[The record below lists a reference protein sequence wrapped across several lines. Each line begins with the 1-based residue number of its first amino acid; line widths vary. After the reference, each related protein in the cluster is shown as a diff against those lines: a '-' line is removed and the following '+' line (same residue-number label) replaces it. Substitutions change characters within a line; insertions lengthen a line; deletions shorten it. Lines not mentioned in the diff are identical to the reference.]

1 MSMEHQTL
9 DCRRPNFMRRLLLAC
24 LIAATFFLAPIS
36 TFASAADLSPAVS
49 DVSKKFSDKFC
60 TSIGNGLTPEKA
72 GESAAAQLSKGLLFS
87 PVMKEIM
94 SAPKEDLAAS
104 LSNNIFNG
112 CGNDLGGTKE
122 ELDDYLV
129 QLANKVPS
137 KSSGGMQLPPTRQKP
152 SQ

>member
-1 MSMEHQTL
+1 MK
-9 DCRRPNFMRRLLLAC
+9 RLSLAY
-24 LIAATFFLAPIS
+24 LVAIIFFFTPIAAI
-36 TFASAADLSPAVS
+36 ASSLDLPPAVS
-49 DVSKKFSDKFC
+49 DVSKNFSEKFC
-60 TSIGNGLTPEKA
+60 TSIRNGLTPEKA

-104 LSNNIFNG
+104 LSNNIFDA

-137 KSSGGMQLPPTRQKP
+137 RSSGGLQLPPTRQKP
-152 SQ
+152 SK

>member
-1 MSMEHQTL
+1 MKH
-9 DCRRPNFMRRLLLAC
+9 LLLTC
-24 LIAATFFLAPIS
+24 LTAITFLLAS
-36 TFASAADLSPAVS
+36 VATFASTADLSPAVS
-49 DVSKKFSDKFC
+49 DVSKNFSEKFC

-104 LSNNIFNG
+104 LSNNIFDG

-137 KSSGGMQLPPTRQKP
+137 KSSGGLQLPPTRQKP
-152 SQ
+152 SK

>member
-1 MSMEHQTL
+1 MAS
-9 DCRRPNFMRRLLLAC
+9 
-24 LIAATFFLAPIS
+24 IAP
-36 TFASAADLSPAVS
+36 FASTEDLSPAVS
-49 DVSKKFSDKFC
+49 EVSQNFSEKFC

-104 LSNNIFNG
+104 LSNNIFDG

-129 QLANKVPS
+129 QLAKKVPS
-137 KSSGGMQLPPTRQKP
+137 KSSGGLQLPPTRQKL

>member
-1 MSMEHQTL
+1 MKH
-9 DCRRPNFMRRLLLAC
+9 LLLAC
-24 LIAATFFLAPIS
+24 LTAITFLLTS
-36 TFASAADLSPAVS
+36 VGTFASTADLSPAVS
-49 DVSKKFSDKFC
+49 EVSKNFSEKFC

-104 LSNNIFNG
+104 LSNNIFDG

-137 KSSGGMQLPPTRQKP
+137 KSSGGLQLPPTRQKP
-152 SQ
+152 SK

>member
-1 MSMEHQTL
+1 MKS
-9 DCRRPNFMRRLLLAC
+9 LLLAC
-24 LIAATFFLAPIS
+24 LTAITFLLTSVA
-36 TFASAADLSPAVS
+36 TFASTADLSPAVS
-49 DVSKKFSDKFC
+49 EVSKNFSEKFC

-104 LSNNIFNG
+104 LSNNIFDG

-137 KSSGGMQLPPTRQKP
+137 KSSGGLQLPPTQQKP
-152 SQ
+152 SK

>member
-1 MSMEHQTL
+1 MKL
-9 DCRRPNFMRRLLLAC
+9 LLLAC
-24 LIAATFFLAPIS
+24 LTAITFLLTSVA

-49 DVSKKFSDKFC
+49 EVSKNFSEKFC

-104 LSNNIFNG
+104 LSNNIFDG

-137 KSSGGMQLPPTRQKP
+137 KSSGGLQLPPTRQKP
-152 SQ
+152 S

>member
-1 MSMEHQTL
+1 MK
-9 DCRRPNFMRRLLLAC
+9 RLLLAC
-24 LIAATFFLAPIS
+24 LTAIIFFFAPVA

-49 DVSKKFSDKFC
+49 DVSKNFSEKFC
-60 TSIGNGLTPEKA
+60 TSIENGLTPEKA
-72 GESAAAQLSKGLLFS
+72 GESATAQLSKGLLFS

-137 KSSGGMQLPPTRQKP
+137 KSSGGLQLPPTRQKP
-152 SQ
+152 SK

>member
-1 MSMEHQTL
+1 MK
-9 DCRRPNFMRRLLLAC
+9 RLLLAC
-24 LIAATFFLAPIS
+24 LTAITFLLTSVA
-36 TFASAADLSPAVS
+36 TFASTADLSPAVS
-49 DVSKKFSDKFC
+49 EVSKNFSEKFC

-104 LSNNIFNG
+104 LSNNIFDG
-112 CGNDLGGTKE
+112 CGNDLGATKK

-137 KSSGGMQLPPTRQKP
+137 KSSGGLQLPPTRQKP
-152 SQ
+152 SK

>member
-1 MSMEHQTL
+1 MK
-9 DCRRPNFMRRLLLAC
+9 RLLLAC
-24 LIAATFFLAPIS
+24 LTAITFLLGSIP
-36 TFASAADLSPAVS
+36 TFASTADLSPAVS
-49 DVSKKFSDKFC
+49 EVSKNFSEKFC

-104 LSNNIFNG
+104 LSNNIFDG

-137 KSSGGMQLPPTRQKP
+137 KSSGGLQLPPTRQKP
-152 SQ
+152 FK

>member
-1 MSMEHQTL
+1 MK
-9 DCRRPNFMRRLLLAC
+9 RLLLAC
-24 LIAATFFLAPIS
+24 LTAITFFFAPVA
-36 TFASAADLSPAVS
+36 TYASAADLAPALS
-49 DVSKKFSDKFC
+49 DVSKNFSEKFC

-72 GESAAAQLSKGLLFS
+72 GESTAAQLSKGLLFS

-104 LSNNIFNG
+104 LSNNIFDG

-137 KSSGGMQLPPTRQKP
+137 ESSGGLQLPPTRQKP
-152 SQ
+152 SK

>member
-1 MSMEHQTL
+1 MK
-9 DCRRPNFMRRLLLAC
+9 RLLLAC
-24 LIAATFFLAPIS
+24 LVAITFLLTSVA
-36 TFASAADLSPAVS
+36 TFASTADLSPAVS
-49 DVSKKFSDKFC
+49 EVSKNFSEKFC

-104 LSNNIFNG
+104 LSNNIFDG

-137 KSSGGMQLPPTRQKP
+137 KSSGGLQLPPTRQKP
-152 SQ
+152 SK

>member
-1 MSMEHQTL
+1 MKRFLLT
-9 DCRRPNFMRRLLLAC
+9 CIVAITFLLASV
-24 LIAATFFLAPIS
+24 A
-36 TFASAADLSPAVS
+36 TFASTADLSPAVS
-49 DVSKKFSDKFC
+49 EVSKNFSEKFC

-104 LSNNIFNG
+104 LSNNIFDG
-112 CGNDLGGTKE
+112 CGNDLGSTKE

-137 KSSGGMQLPPTRQKP
+137 KSSGGLQLPPTRQKP
-152 SQ
+152 SK

>member
-1 MSMEHQTL
+1 MK
-9 DCRRPNFMRRLLLAC
+9 RLL
-24 LIAATFFLAPIS
+24 IAFLTAITFFFAPV
-36 TFASAADLSPAVS
+36 TTVASAADLSPAVS
-49 DVSKKFSDKFC
+49 DVSKNFSEKFC

-104 LSNNIFNG
+104 LSNNIFDG

-137 KSSGGMQLPPTRQKP
+137 KSSGGLQLPQTRQKL
-152 SQ
+152 SK

>member
-1 MSMEHQTL
+1 MKH
-9 DCRRPNFMRRLLLAC
+9 LLLAC
-24 LIAATFFLAPIS
+24 LTAITLLLAPVV
-36 TFASAADLSPAVS
+36 TFASIADLSPAVS
-49 DVSKKFSDKFC
+49 DVSKNFSEKFC

-104 LSNNIFNG
+104 LSNNIFDG

-137 KSSGGMQLPPTRQKP
+137 KSSGGLQLPPTRQKP
-152 SQ
+152 SK

>member
-1 MSMEHQTL
+1 MK
-9 DCRRPNFMRRLLLAC
+9 RLILAC
-24 LIAATFFLAPIS
+24 LTAITFLLASVP
-36 TFASAADLSPAVS
+36 TFASTADLSPAVS
-49 DVSKKFSDKFC
+49 EVSKNFSEKFC

-72 GESAAAQLSKGLLFS
+72 GESAASQLSKGLLFS

-104 LSNNIFNG
+104 LSNNIFDG
-112 CGNDLGGTKE
+112 CGNDLGGTRE

-137 KSSGGMQLPPTRQKP
+137 KSSGGLQLPSTRQKP
-152 SQ
+152 SK

>member
-1 MSMEHQTL
+1 MK
-9 DCRRPNFMRRLLLAC
+9 RLLLAC
-24 LIAATFFLAPIS
+24 LTAITFLLGSIP
-36 TFASAADLSPAVS
+36 TFASTADLSPAVS
-49 DVSKKFSDKFC
+49 EVSKNFSEKFC

-104 LSNNIFNG
+104 LSNNIFDG
-112 CGNDLGGTKE
+112 CGNDLGGTRE

-137 KSSGGMQLPPTRQKP
+137 KPSSGLQLPPTRQKP
-152 SQ
+152 SK